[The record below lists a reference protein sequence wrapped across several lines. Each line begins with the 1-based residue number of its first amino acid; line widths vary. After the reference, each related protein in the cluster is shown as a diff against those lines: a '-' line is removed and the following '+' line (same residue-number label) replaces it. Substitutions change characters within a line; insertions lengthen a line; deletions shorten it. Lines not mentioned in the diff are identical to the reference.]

1 MQRRFISIWFCNLA
15 TDWMVR
21 RNPALKDIPFVL
33 AAPDHGKMKV
43 TVANLLAQQDGIYKG
58 MALADARTIN
68 HTLLHFNDEPNR
80 EIKLL
85 TGLAEWFIRFTPSV
99 AVDNNDGLLLDV
111 TGCAHL
117 WGGEKKYLT
126 DMHNRL
132 QHFGYRHKFGMA
144 DTIGAAWAVARFG
157 KDKCIVENGEHAA
170 ALLPLPA
177 TALRLETPITE
188 RLNKLGIGQIKN
200 FIHMPRTALRRRFG
214 KELLQQ
220 LDKAMGSEEETIQSI
235 IPAELFYERLP
246 CMEPI
251 ATRRGIEIALERLL
265 DAMCNRFVKEEKGLR
280 KAILKCY
287 RVDGKIE
294 TIEIGTNHPSCNS
307 KHLYKLFEDKI
318 ATITPALGIELFVLE
333 APVVEEL
340 STLQK
345 KLFISNHGVDDIGL
359 AELLDRIGGKI
370 GGQNI
375 HRYLPD
381 AHYWPER
388 SFKETTNI
396 HEKITTD
403 WKMEKPRPLQLLK
416 HPVTIEVT
424 APVPDYPPMN
434 FRYKGKLHNIKKADG
449 PERIEQEWWLQDGQ
463 HRDYYSVEDEEG
475 SRYWLFRLG
484 HYDVKK
490 TYGWFLHG
498 FFA

>member
-33 AAPDHGKMKV
+33 VAPDHGKMKV
-43 TVANLLAQQDGIYKG
+43 TVANTLAQQEGIFKG
-58 MALADARTIN
+58 MSLADARTIN
-68 HTLLHFNDEPNR
+68 HTLQHFNDEPNR

-99 AVDNNDGLLLDV
+99 AIDNSDGLLLDV

-117 WGGEKKYLT
+117 WGNEKKYLT

-132 QHFGYRHKFGMA
+132 QHFGYNHKFGMA
-144 DTIGAAWAVARFG
+144 DTIGTAWAVARFG
-157 KDKCIVENGEHAA
+157 KDSCIVESGQHAT

-177 TALRLETPITE
+177 IALRLETGITE
-188 RLNKLGIGQIKN
+188 RLQKLGLGQIKS
-200 FIHMPRTALRRRFG
+200 FVQMPRTALRRRFG
-214 KELLQQ
+214 KELLQR
-220 LDKAMGSEEETIQSI
+220 LDQATGAEEETIQSV
-235 IPAELFYERLP
+235 IPVELFYERLP

-251 ATRRGIEIALERLL
+251 TTRKGIEIALERLL
-265 DAMCNRFVKEEKGLR
+265 YALCNRFVKEEKGLR

-294 TIEIGTNHPSCNS
+294 MIEIGTNHPSCNS
-307 KHLYKLFEDKI
+307 KHLYKLFEHKI
-318 ATITPALGIELFVLE
+318 DTITPALGIELFVLE
-333 APVVEEL
+333 APIVEDL
-340 STLQK
+340 SAVQEK
-345 KLFISNHGVDDIGL
+345 FFASNNGLDNIGL

-370 GGQNI
+370 GVQNI
-375 HRYLPD
+375 HRYVPD

-388 SFKETTNI
+388 SFKETSNI

-403 WKMEKPRPLQLLK
+403 WKLDKPRPLQLLK
-416 HPVTIEVT
+416 QPAAIEVT

-463 HRDYYSVEDEEG
+463 HRDYYCVEDEEG
-475 SRYWLFRLG
+475 CRYWLFRLG
-484 HYDVKK
+484 HYDVGK

>member
-21 RNPALKDIPFVL
+21 RNPSLKDIPFVL

-43 TVANLLAQQDGIYKG
+43 TVANQLAQQDGIYKG

-68 HTLLHFNDEPNR
+68 HTLQHFDDEPNT

-99 AVDNNDGLLLDV
+99 AVDNNDGLLLDA

-126 DMHNRL
+126 DIHKRL
-132 QHFGYRHKFGMA
+132 QHFGYSHKFGMA
-144 DTIGAAWAVARFG
+144 DTIGTAWAVARFG
-157 KDKCIVENGEHAA
+157 KETSIVESGLHTT
-170 ALLPLPA
+170 ALLPLPT
-177 TALRLETPITE
+177 TALRLETVITE
-188 RLNKLGIGQIKN
+188 RLQKLGLVQIKS
-200 FIHMPRTALRRRFG
+200 FIQMPRTALRRRFG
-214 KELLQQ
+214 KELLQR
-220 LDKAMGSEEETIQSI
+220 LDQAMGAEDETIQSI
-235 IPAELFYERLP
+235 IPAELFYERLL

-251 ATRRGIEIALERLL
+251 ATRKGIEIALERLL
-265 DAMCNRFVKEEKGLR
+265 DALCNRLVKEEKGLR

-294 TIEIGTNHPSCNS
+294 MIVIGTNHPNCNS

-318 ATITPALGIELFVLE
+318 STITLALGIELFVLE
-333 APVVEEL
+333 APVIEDL
-340 STLQK
+340 SAVQE
-345 KLFISNHGVDDIGL
+345 KLFVTNNAVCDVGL

-370 GGQNI
+370 GVQNI
-375 HRYLPD
+375 HNYVPD

-388 SFKETTNI
+388 SFKVATNI
-396 HEKITTD
+396 YEKITTE
-403 WKMEKPRPLQLLK
+403 WKLDKPRPLRLLK
-416 HPVTIEVT
+416 HPAAIEVT

-463 HRDYYSVEDEEG
+463 HRDYYCVEDEEG
-475 SRYWLFRLG
+475 CRYWLFRLG